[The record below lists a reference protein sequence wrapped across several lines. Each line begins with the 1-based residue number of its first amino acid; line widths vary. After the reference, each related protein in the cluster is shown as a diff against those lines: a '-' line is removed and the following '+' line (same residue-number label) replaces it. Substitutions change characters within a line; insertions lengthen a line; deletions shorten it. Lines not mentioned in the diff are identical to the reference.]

1 MSDLTPEL
9 VWHRCPQG
17 YRLLSV
23 DDYRREMGFPVYL
36 RIPPDDDFMVVAK
49 TDKRELY
56 RPLEN
61 YPTLWRSFAN
71 VRSPA
76 DFLKF
81 TCHYGPLGRYPDGSE
96 PAHDALQQASRLRSL
111 IALADRNPKK
121 IASIYESSLREA
133 GRSNDIGE
141 VDIIPDPIKGVRVRI
156 RIGSLIVGMEYQFA
170 LELLKT
176 RSGDIRLR
184 ECEYCGDWFATG
196 QGTGRRLD
204 STFCSDQHRIDFNSR
219 KRSRK

>member
-1 MSDLTPEL
+1 
-9 VWHRCPQG
+9 
-17 YRLLSV
+17 
-23 DDYRREMGFPVYL
+23 
-36 RIPPDDDFMVVAK
+36 MVVAR
-49 TDKRELY
+49 TDERELY
-56 RPLEN
+56 RPLEI
-61 YPTLWRSFAN
+61 PTLWRSFAN
-71 VRSPA
+71 VRSID
-76 DFLKF
+76 DFLRF
-81 TCHYGPLGRYPDGSE
+81 TNQYGPLGRYPDGSE
-96 PAHDALQQASRLRSL
+96 SAHDALKQASRMRSL

-141 VDIIPDPIKGVRVRI
+141 VDIIPDPVKGVRVRI